1 MKKYLVTNFI
11 LLRPTQLACYAQFQ
25 SIISCF
31 ILMLVGLVFGIL
43 ANYSWGRTL
52 LGRLLKCNEKWDNKT
67 FLQRNSLESSP
78 LVSLANLVFPRR
90 RQTTPTL
97 R

>member
-1 MKKYLVTNFI
+1 MKKYLVINFI

-31 ILMLVGLVFGIL
+31 MLMLVGLVFGIL

-52 LGRLLKCNEKWDNKT
+52 LGRLLNNVMKNGIIKLFYREIPW
-67 FLQRNSLESSP
+67 
-78 LVSLANLVFPRR
+78 NLLLWFH
-90 RQTTPTL
+90 
-97 R
+97 